1 MDDRDLCVII
11 ALAECNMKVSDAS
24 RILGVHRNTVTYHLE
39 KIKRI
44 TGLDPL
50 SFYDLVKLL
59 GIDPEEKE
67 VKGCRNCCHWIERSI
82 NGVKVRNGFCCKCH
96 IISDDDH
103 YCKYWERGGQDG
115 RRV

>member
-1 MDDRDLCVII
+1 MDELDFKII
-11 ALAECNMKVSDAS
+11 RSLADTSLNLSETARALW
-24 RILGVHRNTVTYHLE
+24 IHRNTASLRTE

-44 TGLDPL
+44 TGLDPMK
-50 SFYDLVKLL
+50 FYDLVKLL
-59 GIDPEEKE
+59 GIQTEDN
-67 VKGCRNCCHWIERSI
+67 CRNCCHWIERSM

-115 RRV
+115 GSV